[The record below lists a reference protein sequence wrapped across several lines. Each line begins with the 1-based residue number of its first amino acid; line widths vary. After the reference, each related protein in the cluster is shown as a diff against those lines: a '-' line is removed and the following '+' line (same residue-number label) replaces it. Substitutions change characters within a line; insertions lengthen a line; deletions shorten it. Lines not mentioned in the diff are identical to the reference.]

1 MEETGLLNRESR
13 NLNVTM
19 EITLLIFTAD
29 EAKGNRQWDLQG
41 PEGRLSS
48 DRWET
53 VSGHQ
58 TGYMMRI
65 QHRIVVQAYN
75 CYQYMKPVPAA
86 ANRTWANQPES
97 AADPRQRQSAG
108 KVLFNSFF
116 YKSALRQCCVS
127 VSVRCS
133 SHQVWP
139 EGLQASPSSTAPH
152 QHVRRPGGQD
162 QDQTET
168 RLLGAKRWKRGVAT
182 RASWPLC
189 IYGKVVMTFVHKW
202 NVVLK
207 VR

>member
-13 NLNVTM
+13 NLTVTM

-41 PEGRLSS
+41 PEGRLPS

-58 TGYMMRI
+58 TGYTMRI

-75 CYQYMKPVPAA
+75 CNQYMKPVPAA

-108 KVLFNSFF
+108 KVLFDSFLGKKKKYF
-116 YKSALRQCCVS
+116 INTTVLRLRFSTVFRSSSMTGGASNLALANCCS
-127 VSVRCS
+127 LPR
-133 SHQVWP
+133 
-139 EGLQASPSSTAPH
+139 SPSWWTGPRSNRDSIT
-152 QHVRRPGGQD
+152 QR
-162 QDQTET
+162 
-168 RLLGAKRWKRGVAT
+168 
-182 RASWPLC
+182 
-189 IYGKVVMTFVHKW
+189 
-202 NVVLK
+202 
-207 VR
+207 